1 MIQRNPSR
9 VPLLIPKAFSLSN
22 AVVREDK
29 LWFYSVGTA
38 DVGRPQKAGIDV
50 PRNDWK
56 YYCLNKGRVCLAVL
70 WRGILFRSTP
80 WEERGRLKRFHLRC
94 LPKQGASMLTPL
106 EWLQRGIVSIEILM
120 VSVRFILRES
130 KFYSYWFE

>member
-1 MIQRNPSR
+1 MIQRIPSR
-9 VPLLIPKAFSLSN
+9 VPLLIPKAFSLSS

-38 DVGRPQKAGIDV
+38 DVGRPQKTGIDV

-56 YYCLNKGRVCLAVL
+56 CYSLNKGGICLAVF
-70 WRGILFRSTP
+70 WRDVLSRSMQG
-80 WEERGRLKRFHLRC
+80 EERGRFKRFRSGW
-94 LPKQGASMLTPL
+94 LPKQCTSMSTPL
-106 EWLQRGIVSIEILM
+106 EWLQGGIVSIEISM

-130 KFYSYWFE
+130 KFYSY